1 MRSDPE
7 VRNGV
12 QQAQQQAFMQSD
24 NLQEKLKE
32 LSRTTRRSRVQ
43 RHREGGGRRGG
54 EMNDDV

>member
-24 NLQEKLKE
+24 KVQEK
-32 LSRTTRRSRVQ
+32 LSRTTRRSRVH
-43 RHREGGGRRGG
+43 RHREGGGGVG
-54 EMNDDV
+54 KMNDDV

>member
-12 QQAQQQAFMQSD
+12 QQAQQQAIMQSD

-32 LSRTTRRSRVQ
+32 LSRTTRRSRCNVTVK
-43 RHREGGGRRGG
+43 GGGRVGK
-54 EMNDDV
+54 MNDDV